1 MAFDFWVWWAE
12 LVKQRQKPPPPVVV
26 VPPKPAAG
34 KALPMVLPV
43 TL

>member
-12 LVKQRQKPPPPVVV
+12 LVKQRQPKPPVVV
-26 VPPKPAAG
+26 VPPTPAAG
-34 KALPMVLPV
+34 RALPMVLPV